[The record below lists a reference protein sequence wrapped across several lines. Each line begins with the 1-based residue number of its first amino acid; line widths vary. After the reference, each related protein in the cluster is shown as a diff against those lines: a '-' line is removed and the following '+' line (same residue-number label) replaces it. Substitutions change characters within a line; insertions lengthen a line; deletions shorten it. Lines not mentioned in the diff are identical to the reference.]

1 MGLVLLPF
9 EFKRRDSGDVLLV
22 NECGDYIYISN
33 SEFNKFTSKAFE
45 ELSADT
51 LHSLESRGF
60 ISEEGHVDTAL
71 MLSANKYRSRREYL
85 LTSTALH
92 MMVVTLRCNHH
103 CEYCQVSSEA
113 DDAYKFDMKPDVA
126 RRIVDLIFKSP
137 SKEIKIEFQGGDAL
151 LNWPAVMA
159 AVEHAESL
167 NALKGKDLEFVI
179 CTNLY
184 ALTDEQLDD
193 IEKHRIMISTSL
205 DGPCW
210 LHDKYRR
217 LRSDGS
223 SYDGFV
229 RNLERVRNRDGGRN
243 VFHVNALMTTTAE
256 SLEHIEE
263 IVDEYARL
271 GFEGIFFRSLNPYGD
286 AASCSTSNLYYSPDR
301 YVDAFKRGLSHI
313 IELNKKGV
321 KFVEYYTALLLK
333 RILTPYSTG
342 FVDLQSPSG
351 AGISG
356 AIYDFNGDVYPSD
369 EARMLARMGDGRF
382 KMGNALVDDYKTIFL
397 SRSLKKIVEKSC
409 VETIPGCSTCVY
421 RTYCGVDVFRNY
433 LETGD
438 IANVKSDSFFCRKQT
453 LLFDYLF
460 ERISDAEFLR
470 ITGDWIW
477 R

>member
-1 MGLVLLPF
+1 MGFVLLPF
-9 EFKRRDSGDVLLV
+9 EFKRRGNGDVLLV
-22 NECGDYIYISN
+22 NECGDYISISG
-33 SEFNKFTSKAFE
+33 SEFDKLVGKEFE
-45 ELSADT
+45 ELPADT

-60 ISEEGHVDTAL
+60 VSEKGHVETSL

-85 LTSTALH
+85 LSSTGLH

-126 RRIVDLIFKSP
+126 KRIVELVFQSP
-137 SKEIKIEFQGGDAL
+137 SKEIKMEFQGGDAL

-159 AVEHAESL
+159 AVEHAELL
-167 NALKGKDLEFVI
+167 NVQRGKDLEFVI
-179 CTNLY
+179 CTNLH
-184 ALTDEQLDD
+184 ALTDDQLDD
-193 IEKHRIMISTSL
+193 IEKHKIMISTSL

-210 LHDKYRR
+210 LHDKHRR
-217 LRSDGS
+217 LRLDGS
-223 SYDGFV
+223 SYAGFV

-243 VFHVNALMTTTAE
+243 VLHVNALMTATAD
-256 SLEHIEE
+256 SLDHIEE
-263 IVDEYARL
+263 IIDEYVRL

-286 AASCSTSNLYYSPDR
+286 AASQATPSLYYSPDS
-301 YVDAFKRGLSHI
+301 YVDAFKRGLSYI
-313 IELNKKGV
+313 IELNKKGI
-321 KFVEYYTALLLK
+321 KFAEYYTALLLK

-356 AIYDFNGDVYPSD
+356 AIYDFNGDVYPAD

-382 KMGNALVDDYKTIFL
+382 KMGNALVDDYKKIFL
-397 SRSLKKIVEKSC
+397 SRPLKDILEKSC

-438 IANVKSDSFFCRKQT
+438 IANVRSDSFFCRKQT

-460 ERISDAEFLR
+460 ERIADAEFLR
-470 ITGDWIW
+470 IAGDWIW

>member
-1 MGLVLLPF
+1 MGFVLLPF

-22 NECGDYIYISN
+22 NECGDYTAIAD
-33 SEFNKFTSKAFE
+33 SEFDKLAAKAFG
-45 ELSADT
+45 ELPADT

-60 ISEEGHVDTAL
+60 IIEEEHVETAL

-126 RRIVDLIFKSP
+126 KRIVEMIFQSP

-151 LNWPAVMA
+151 LNWSAVMS

-167 NALKGKDLEFVI
+167 NVQKGKDLEFVI

-193 IEKHRIMISTSL
+193 IEQHKIMISTSL

-210 LHDKYRR
+210 LHDKHRL

-223 SYDGFV
+223 SYAGFV
-229 RNLERVRNRDGGRN
+229 RNLERVRDRDGGRN
-243 VFHVNALMTTTAE
+243 IIHVNALMTATAD
-256 SLEHIEE
+256 SLSHIEE
-263 IVDEYARL
+263 IIDEYVRL

-286 AASCSTSNLYYSPDR
+286 AATHVMSGLYYSPDC

-313 IELNKKGV
+313 IDLNKKGI
-321 KFVEYYTALLLK
+321 KFAEYYTALLLK

-356 AIYDFNGDVYPSD
+356 AIYDFNGDVYPAD
-369 EARMLARMGDGRF
+369 EARMLARMGDDRF
-382 KMGNALVDDYKTIFL
+382 KMGNALADDYKTIFL
-397 SRSLKKIVEKSC
+397 SRPLKDILEKSC

-438 IANVKSDSFFCRKQT
+438 IANVSCNSFFCRKQT

-460 ERISDAEFLR
+460 TRISDAEFLK
-470 ITGDWIW
+470 IAGDWIW